1 MDKLRKALSGDES
14 NSTRD
19 SVDEESGFASQ
30 FRDAT
35 TLGWTGR
42 IKGFAI
48 CFGLGFVFSILGA
61 FFLAI
66 PGKGLR
72 LFALFYSIGNITS
85 IASTCFLMG
94 PWKQLKKMFNPTRV
108 WATLVALTF
117 LVLTLVS
124 ALVIKKTGL
133 TFVCCL
139 IQFLAM
145 TWYSL
150 SYIPYARDAVMK
162 MLNF

>member
-1 MDKLRKALSGDES
+1 MDKLRKALSGEE
-14 NSTRD
+14 TRHP
-19 SVDEESGFASQ
+19 DEETGFAAQ

-35 TLGWTGR
+35 TLGWTTR

-48 CFGLGFVFSILGA
+48 CFGLGFLFSILGA

-66 PGKGLR
+66 PGKGLK
-72 LFALFYSIGNITS
+72 LFAIFYSIGNITS

-94 PWKQLKKMFNPTRV
+94 PVKQIKKMFNSTRV
-108 WATLVALTF
+108 LATITALTF
-117 LVLTLVS
+117 LVLTLIS

-133 TFVCCL
+133 TFLCCV

-150 SYIPYARDAVMK
+150 SYIPYARDAVLK
-162 MLNF
+162 VLNV

>member
-1 MDKLRKALSGDES
+1 MDKLRRALSGEDRS
-14 NSTRD
+14 P
-19 SVDEESGFASQ
+19 DEETGFAAQ

-35 TLGWTGR
+35 TLGWTSR

-48 CFGLGFVFSILGA
+48 CFGLGFAFSIIGVFCLA
-61 FFLAI
+61 F

-72 LFALFYSIGNITS
+72 LFALFYSLGNITS

-94 PWKQLKKMFNPTRV
+94 PMKQLKKMCNSTRIL
-108 WATLVALTF
+108 ATFTAFTF

-124 ALVIKKTGL
+124 ALVAKKTLL
-133 TFVCCL
+133 TLVCCVV
-139 IQFLAM
+139 QFLAM

-150 SYIPYARDAVMK
+150 SFIPYARDAVLK
-162 MLNF
+162 VLNI

>member
-1 MDKLRKALSGDES
+1 MDKLRRALSGEEDRS
-14 NSTRD
+14 P
-19 SVDEESGFASQ
+19 DEETGFAAQ

-35 TLGWTGR
+35 TLGWTSR

-48 CFGLGFVFSILGA
+48 CFALGFFFSILGVFCLA
-61 FFLAI
+61 FG

-72 LFALFYSIGNITS
+72 LFALFYSLGNITS
-85 IASTCFLMG
+85 ISSTCFLMG
-94 PWKQLKKMFNPTRV
+94 PVNQLKKMFNSTRV
-108 WATLVALTF
+108 LATITALTF

-124 ALVIKKTGL
+124 ALVVKKTAL
-133 TFVCCL
+133 TLVCCI

-150 SYIPYARDAVMK
+150 SYIPYARDAVLK
-162 MLNF
+162 VLNI

>member
-1 MDKLRKALSGDES
+1 MDKLKRALSGDEPRS
-14 NSTRD
+14 S
-19 SVDEESGFASQ
+19 DEESGFASQ

-35 TLGWTGR
+35 TLGWTTR

-48 CFGLGFVFSILGA
+48 CFGLGFLFSILGA

-72 LFALFYSIGNITS
+72 LFAIFYSIGNITS
-85 IASTCFLMG
+85 ISSTCFLMG
-94 PWKQLKKMFNPTRV
+94 PFKQIKKMFNSTRV
-108 WATLVALTF
+108 LATLTALIF
-117 LVLTLVS
+117 LVMTLVS
-124 ALVIKKTGL
+124 ALVLKKTAL
-133 TFVCCL
+133 TFICCI

-162 MLNF
+162 VLNV

>member
-1 MDKLRKALSGDES
+1 MDKLRRALSGDSAEQS
-14 NSTRD
+14 Q
-19 SVDEESGFASQ
+19 DEEAGFASQ

-35 TLGWTGR
+35 TLGWTTR

-61 FFLAI
+61 FFLPI

-72 LFALFYSIGNITS
+72 LFAIFYSIGNITT

-108 WATLVALTF
+108 LATLMALSF

-124 ALVIKKTGL
+124 ALVLHKTGA
-133 TFVCCL
+133 TIVCCL

-145 TWYSL
+145 TWYSI
-150 SYIPYARDAVMK
+150 SYIPYAREAV
-162 MLNF
+162 LRALSI

>member
-1 MDKLRKALSGDES
+1 MDKLRRALSGEEE
-14 NSTRD
+14 TR
-19 SVDEESGFASQ
+19 SADEETGFASQ

-35 TLGWTGR
+35 TLSWTTR
-42 IKGFAI
+42 IKGFAF
-48 CFGLGFVFSILGA
+48 CFGLGFLFSILGA

-66 PGKGLR
+66 PGKGLK
-72 LFALFYSIGNITS
+72 LFAIFYSIGNITS
-85 IASTCFLMG
+85 IASTLFLMG
-94 PWKQLKKMFNPTRV
+94 PVKQLKKMFNSTRV
-108 WATLVALTF
+108 LSTITALTF

-133 TFVCCL
+133 TFLCCI

-150 SYIPYARDAVMK
+150 SYIPYARDAVLK
-162 MLNF
+162 VINI

>member
-1 MDKLRKALSGDES
+1 MDKLRRALSGDSAEQ
-14 NSTRD
+14 TP
-19 SVDEESGFASQ
+19 DEEAGFAAQ

-35 TLGWTGR
+35 TLGWTSR

-48 CFGLGFVFSILGA
+48 CFGLGFIFSILGA

-66 PGKGLR
+66 PNKGLK
-72 LFALFYSIGNITS
+72 LFAIFYSVGNITS

-94 PWKQLKKMFNPTRV
+94 PWKQIKKMFNPTRV
-108 WATLVALTF
+108 LATSTALIF

-133 TFVCCL
+133 TFICCVV
-139 IQFLAM
+139 QFLAM

-150 SYIPYARDAVMK
+150 SYIPYARDAVLK
-162 MLNF
+162 VLDI

>member
-1 MDKLRKALSGDES
+1 MDKLRRALSGEEDRS
-14 NSTRD
+14 P
-19 SVDEESGFASQ
+19 DEETGFAAQ

-35 TLGWTGR
+35 TLGWTSR

-48 CFGLGFVFSILGA
+48 CFGLGFLFSILGA

-72 LFALFYSIGNITS
+72 LFAIFYSIGNITS

-94 PWKQLKKMFNPTRV
+94 PLKQVKKMFNSTRV
-108 WATLVALTF
+108 LATLTALSF

-133 TFVCCL
+133 TFLCCI

-145 TWYSL
+145 TWYSI
-150 SYIPYARDAVMK
+150 SYIPYARDAVLK
-162 MLNF
+162 VLNV

>member
-1 MDKLRKALSGDES
+1 MDKLRRALSGES
-14 NSTRD
+14 TEQN
-19 SVDEESGFASQ
+19 VDEEAGIASQ

-35 TLGWTGR
+35 TLGWTSR

-48 CFGLGFVFSILGA
+48 CFGLGFMFSILGA

-66 PGKGLR
+66 PGKGWK
-72 LFALFYSIGNITS
+72 LFAIFYSLGNILS
-85 IASTCFLMG
+85 ISSTCFLMG
-94 PWKQLKKMFNPTRV
+94 PWKQLKKMFHPTRV
-108 WATLVALTF
+108 VATIVALLF

-124 ALVIKKTGL
+124 ALKGL
-133 TFVCCL
+133 KVGITFLCCL

-150 SYIPYARDAVMK
+150 SYIPYGREAVLK
-162 MLNF
+162 VINVF

>member
-1 MDKLRKALSGDES
+1 MDKLRKALSGEEDRS
-14 NSTRD
+14 P
-19 SVDEESGFASQ
+19 DEETGIAAQ

-35 TLGWTGR
+35 TLGWTSR

-48 CFGLGFVFSILGA
+48 CFVSGFIFSILGT
-61 FFLAI
+61 FCLAI

-85 IASTCFLMG
+85 IASTCFLLG
-94 PWKQLKKMFNPTRV
+94 PVKQIKKMFHPTRV
-108 WATLVALTF
+108 LATLVALMF
-117 LVLTLVS
+117 LALTLMS
-124 ALVIKKTGL
+124 AFWFKKTGL
-133 TFVCCL
+133 TVVCCL

-150 SYIPYARDAVMK
+150 SYIPYARDAVLK
-162 MLNF
+162 VLNV

>member
-1 MDKLRKALSGDES
+1 MDKLRRALSGEED
-14 NSTRD
+14 TR
-19 SVDEESGFASQ
+19 SADEETGFAAQ

-35 TLGWTGR
+35 TLGWTSR

-48 CFGLGFVFSILGA
+48 CFCLGFIFSILGV

-66 PGKGLR
+66 PIKGIK
-72 LFALFYSIGNITS
+72 LFAIFYSLGNLTS
-85 IASTCFLMG
+85 LASTCFLMG
-94 PWKQLKKMFNPTRV
+94 PYKQLKKMFSSTRIL
-108 WATLVALTF
+108 ATVTALIF

-124 ALVIKKTGL
+124 ALYLKKTGL

-145 TWYSL
+145 VWYCL
-150 SYIPYARDAVMK
+150 SYIPYARDAVLK
-162 MLNF
+162 VLF

>member
-1 MDKLRKALSGDES
+1 MDKLRRALSGDDNQQ
-14 NSTRD
+14 NSP
-19 SVDEESGFASQ
+19 DEETGFAAQ

-35 TLGWTGR
+35 TLGWTTR

-48 CFGLGFVFSILGA
+48 CFGLGFLFSILGA

-85 IASTCFLMG
+85 MASTCFLMG
-94 PWKQLKKMFNPTRV
+94 PWKQLKKMFNSTRIL
-108 WATLVALTF
+108 ATITALLF

-124 ALVIKKTGL
+124 ALVLKKTGL
-133 TFVCCL
+133 TFVCCT

-150 SYIPYARDAVMK
+150 SYIPYGRDAVLK
-162 MLNF
+162 VLNI